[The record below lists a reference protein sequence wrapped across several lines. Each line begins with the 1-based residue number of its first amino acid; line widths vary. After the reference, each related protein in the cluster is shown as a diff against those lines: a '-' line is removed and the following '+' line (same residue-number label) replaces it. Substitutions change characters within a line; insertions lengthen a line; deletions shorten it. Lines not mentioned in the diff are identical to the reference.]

1 MSTRTS
7 HSQTEAQLGNA
18 GVRDFAELNLDDDD
32 RVRGVASGA
41 TTPPAREEF
50 TPPRFE
56 DERPEL
62 NPDRKFGS
70 TESGWEQGA
79 RTQSKKKRAA
89 PKKRSKS

>member
-1 MSTRTS
+1 MPTRTS
-7 HSQTEAQLGNA
+7 HSRTEAQLGNS
-18 GVRDFAELNLDDDD
+18 GLRDFAEADLNDNE
-32 RVRGVASGA
+32 RVRGVATGS

-62 NPDRKFGS
+62 HPDRKAGS

-79 RTQSKKKRAA
+79 RTQAKKRRTT
-89 PKKRSKS
+89 KSKAKS

>member
-1 MSTRTS
+1 MPTRTS
-7 HSQTEAQLGNA
+7 HSQTEAP
-18 GVRDFAELNLDDDD
+18 
-32 RVRGVASGA
+32 S
-41 TTPPAREEF
+41 AREEF

-62 NPDRKFGS
+62 NPDRKFGT

-89 PKKRSKS
+89 PKKQSKS